1 MYETLGKEFGL
12 YLPIYFSIQK
22 LNIIILVLLG
32 LLFGGYFCYMSSIV
46 CNDEQFLHDRNDKDE
61 NETVKKKIDSC

>member
-1 MYETLGKEFGL
+1 MYETVGKEFGL

-32 LLFGGYFCYMSSIV
+32 LIFGGYFCYMSYTI
-46 CNDEQFLHDRNDKDE
+46 CNDEQFMNDK
-61 NETVKKKIDSC
+61 NN